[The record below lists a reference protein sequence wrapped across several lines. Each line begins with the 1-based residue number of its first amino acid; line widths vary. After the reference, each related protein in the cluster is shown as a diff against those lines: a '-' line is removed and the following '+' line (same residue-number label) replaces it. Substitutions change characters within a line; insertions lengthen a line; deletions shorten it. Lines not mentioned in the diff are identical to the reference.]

1 MPAPQLVPAFALSS
15 FIRRA
20 AQCCRSCINKEQ
32 TVATIQQSIEVN
44 VPVHAL
50 YEQLSRFEDYPQF
63 LDNVERVQQIDDTRL
78 HWTTKMANRPVE
90 WDATITK
97 QEADRCIAWED
108 VSGMSSDCRIEVQA
122 LSEESS
128 KATITLEAEPG
139 QFPGLVTG
147 ERAEEMKQQLGEAME
162 KLKDFVEGDRSR
174 HQTTIRASAA
184 SFSGSPTEVLE
195 DEPNES
201 KAGDNQ

>member
-1 MPAPQLVPAFALSS
+1 MS
-15 FIRRA
+15 
-20 AQCCRSCINKEQ
+20 
-32 TVATIQQSIEVN
+32 TIQQSIEVN

-63 LDNVERVQQIDDTRL
+63 LDNVERVQQTDDTLL

-90 WDATITK
+90 WDAEITK
-97 QEADRCIAWED
+97 RETDRCIAWQD

-122 LSEESS
+122 VSEDSS

-139 QFPGLVTG
+139 QFPGLVVG
-147 ERAEEMKQQLGEAME
+147 DRADDMKQQLGEAME
-162 KLKDFVEGDRSR
+162 KLKAFVEGDRPR
-174 HQTTIRASAA
+174 HQTAIRTSAA
-184 SFSGSPTEVLE
+184 SFSGSPTEVLV

-201 KAGDNQ
+201 KPPHYR

>member
-1 MPAPQLVPAFALSS
+1 M
-15 FIRRA
+15 
-20 AQCCRSCINKEQ
+20 
-32 TVATIQQSIEVN
+32 ATIQQSIEVN

-63 LDNVERVQQIDDTRL
+63 LDNVERVQEIDDSRL

-90 WDATITK
+90 WDASITK
-97 QEADRCIAWED
+97 READRCIAWQD

-122 LSEESS
+122 LSEDSS
-128 KATITLEAEPG
+128 KAIITLEAEPG

-147 ERAEEMKQQLGEAME
+147 EREDEMKKQLGAAME

-174 HQTTIRASAA
+174 HQTAIRASAA

-201 KAGDNQ
+201 RPRDYK